1 MGYPEVTLRR
11 NSERLLIRGHPWV
24 YSGAVAAAP
33 PVAPG
38 EIVDL
43 CDFRSRFVARGYYN
57 PHSTIAVRVLTR
69 DRDCPID
76 RGFLTR
82 AIRRSVLLRRGNPE
96 LAASSDAV
104 RLVHGEND
112 GLPGLV
118 VDHYAGYLVV
128 QFHTWGMELLRSD
141 IVEVLAEV
149 VDPRGIYE
157 RSDVGT
163 RRADGLKDRPSGH
176 LRGEQPPPLIEIRE
190 GAAHLSVDVRR
201 GQKTGFFLDQRDNR
215 MLLGRYAAGRSAL
228 DCFGYTGGFAAHA
241 AKGGARSVVSVDIAR
256 DAAALAAR
264 NIDANRGDSLRH
276 CQVVADLFPMLEQ
289 LSERGPRFDVVVLD
303 PPALVRRSRDVKTA
317 TGVYIKLN
325 RNAIKLVVDGGYLM
339 TSSCST
345 RISQEEFFQVVR
357 RAAAG
362 ARVDAR
368 VLASNLHPPDHP
380 VDPAF
385 PEGRYLKTILL
396 KVFR

>member
-1 MGYPEVTLRR
+1 MAYPQLKLRR
-11 NSERLLIRGHPWV
+11 NSERLLTRGHPWV

-33 PVAPG
+33 AAAPG
-38 EIVDL
+38 AIVDV

-69 DRDCPID
+69 DRECAID
-76 RGFLTR
+76 RGFLAR
-82 AIRRSVLLRRGNPE
+82 AIRRSVLVRRGNPE
-96 LAASSDAV
+96 LAAATDAV

-118 VDHYAGYLVV
+118 VDDYAGYLVV
-128 QFHTWGMELLRSD
+128 QLHTWGMELLRSEILD
-141 IVEVLAEV
+141 VLEEV
-149 VDPRGIYE
+149 VDPRGIHE

-163 RRADGLKDRPSGH
+163 RRADGLKDRRSGH
-176 LRGEQPPPLIEIRE
+176 LRGEEPPRLIEIRE
-190 GAAHLSVDVRR
+190 GEVRLCVDVRR

-215 MLLGRYAAGRSAL
+215 MLLGRYAAGRSVI

-241 AKGGARSVVSVDIAR
+241 ARGGARSVVSVDIAR

-264 NIDANRGDSLRH
+264 NVGANSGDSRRRS
-276 CQVVADLFPMLEQ
+276 QVVADLFPMLEQ

-317 TGVYIKLN
+317 SGVYIKLN
-325 RNAIKLVVDGGYLM
+325 RNAMKLVADGGFLM

-345 RISQEEFFQVVR
+345 RISQEEFFQIAR

-362 ARVDAR
+362 ARVQAR
-368 VLASNLHPPDHP
+368 ILACNQHPPDHP

-396 KVFR
+396 QVFR

>member
-38 EIVDL
+38 EIVDVY
-43 CDFRSRFVARGYYN
+43 DFRSRFVARGYYN

-96 LAASSDAV
+96 LAANTDAV

-118 VDHYAGYLVV
+118 VDDYAGYLVV
-128 QFHTWGMELLRSD
+128 QLHTWGMELLRSD

-163 RRADGLKDRPSGH
+163 RRADGLKNRRSGH

-190 GAAHLSVDVRR
+190 GAARLFVDVRR

-215 MLLGRYAAGRSAL
+215 MLLGRYAASRSAL

-264 NIDANRGDSLRH
+264 NIEANRGDSPRH
-276 CQVVADLFPMLEQ
+276 CQVAADLFPMLEQ

-325 RNAIKLVVDGGYLM
+325 RNAIKLVADGGYLL

-362 ARVDAR
+362 ARVEAR
-368 VLASNLHPPDHP
+368 VLACNLHPPDHP

-396 KVFR
+396 QVFR

>member
-38 EIVDL
+38 EIVDVY
-43 CDFRSRFVARGYYN
+43 DFRSRFVARGYYN

-96 LAASSDAV
+96 LAANTDAV

-118 VDHYAGYLVV
+118 VDDYAGYLVV
-128 QFHTWGMELLRSD
+128 QLHTWGMELLRSD

-163 RRADGLKDRPSGH
+163 RRADGLKNRRSGH

-190 GAAHLSVDVRR
+190 GAARLFVDVRR

-215 MLLGRYAAGRSAL
+215 MLLGRYAASRSTL

-264 NIDANRGDSLRH
+264 NIEANRGDSPRH

-289 LSERGPRFDVVVLD
+289 LSERGLRFDVVVLD

-325 RNAIKLVVDGGYLM
+325 RNAIKLVADGGYLL

-362 ARVDAR
+362 ARVEAR
-368 VLASNLHPPDHP
+368 VLTCNLHPPDHP

-396 KVFR
+396 QVFR

>member
-1 MGYPEVTLRR
+1 MGYPEVRLRR
-11 NSERLLIRGHPWV
+11 NSEHLLIRGHPWV

-76 RGFLTR
+76 RDFLTR
-82 AIRRSVLLRRGNPE
+82 AIRRSVLLRRGNPD
-96 LAASSDAV
+96 LAASTDAV

-118 VDHYAGYLVV
+118 VDDYGGYLVV
-128 QFHTWGMELLRSD
+128 QLHTWGMELLRSD

-163 RRADGLKDRPSGH
+163 RRADGLKDRRSGH

-190 GAAHLSVDVRR
+190 GAARLFVDVRR

-215 MLLGRYAAGRSAL
+215 MLLGRYAASRSTL

-264 NIDANRGDSLRH
+264 NIEANRGDSPRH

-325 RNAIKLVVDGGYLM
+325 RNAIKLVADGGYLL

-362 ARVDAR
+362 ARVEAR
-368 VLASNLHPPDHP
+368 VLACNLHPPDHP

-396 KVFR
+396 QVFR